1 MKHRRSRFPAPSA
14 ENTTFRA
21 RTALRAGV
29 CVHHGDII
37 SMSHQI
43 GPPELLHELNI
54 VTTAL
59 AATAERIHML
69 LRVIDG

>member
-1 MKHRRSRFPAPSA
+1 
-14 ENTTFRA
+14 
-21 RTALRAGV
+21 
-29 CVHHGDII
+29 
-37 SMSHQI
+37 MSHQI